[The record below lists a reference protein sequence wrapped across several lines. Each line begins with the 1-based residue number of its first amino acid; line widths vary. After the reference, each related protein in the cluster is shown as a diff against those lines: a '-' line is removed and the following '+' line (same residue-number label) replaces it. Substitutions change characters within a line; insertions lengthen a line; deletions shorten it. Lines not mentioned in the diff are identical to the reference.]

1 MVTLVG
7 GNQMRVLIAG
17 AGMAGLTL
25 GALLRQ
31 RGTQTDIIDHAPDF
45 DHAGYVLALYPLGN
59 RVLHGL
65 GAYDEFVTASEAMD
79 DYLVAGGNGTT
90 IKRFDFRPF
99 TEEYGQI
106 RIVGRGDLLRIL
118 HRAAGSPDIRTGVTI
133 SAMTD
138 NGDSVRVRTS
148 DGRDREYDLVVGADG
163 MSSQVRKHVSPR
175 NQTFDTKWACWA
187 WWAEKDIFPSDS
199 VFEQWGAGR
208 FLGVYPTPARLGVIA
223 AAPARVL
230 GFGAKD
236 GRQKRMME
244 EFLKMKGQVHALIDS
259 FPDDSAEM
267 FYWKLDD
274 QRARDWTKGRVALL
288 GDAACAFLPTA
299 GIGASMAMES
309 ASVLADELSR
319 ASPRDVPL
327 ALSFFE
333 RRRRTRVEAAQE
345 DSRKRSKLM
354 FKKSAPLAWARNQ
367 AIRFMKLDSLAKDIV
382 KMLGEPI

>member
-1 MVTLVG
+1 
-7 GNQMRVLIAG
+7 MRVLIAG

-31 RGTQTDIIDHAPDF
+31 RGTEADIIDHAPDL
-45 DHAGYVLALYPLGN
+45 DHAGYVLGLYPLGN
-59 RVLHGL
+59 RVLHGM
-65 GAYDEFVTASEAMD
+65 GVYDDFVAASEAMN
-79 DYLVAGGNGTT
+79 DYLVAAGNGAT

-99 TEEYGQI
+99 TGKYGQI
-106 RIVGRGDLLRIL
+106 RILGRSDLLHIL
-118 HRAAGSPDIRTGVTI
+118 HRAAGSPEIRFGVTI

-148 DGRDREYDLVVGADG
+148 DGTDREYDLVVGADG
-163 MSSQVRKHVSPR
+163 ISSQVRKHVSPKSL
-175 NQTFDTKWACWA
+175 TFDTKWACWA
-187 WWAEKDIFPSDS
+187 WWAEKDASPSDS

-208 FLGVYPTPARLGVIA
+208 FLGIYPTPTRLGVIA

-244 EFLKMKGQVHALIDS
+244 EFLKMKGRSRTLIDS

-274 QRARDWTKGRVALL
+274 QRSRDWIKGRVVLL
-288 GDAACAFLPTA
+288 GDSACAFLPTA

-319 ASPRDVPL
+319 AGARDVPL

-345 DSRKRSKLM
+345 DSRKLSKLM

-367 AIRFMKLDSLAKDIV
+367 AIRFMKLDSLTKDIV